1 MAIRQHLWT
10 VEPKQHKTWPDP
22 SKVIQKRKHSK
33 TTDIRTQQERSSAT
47 PRESLKK
54 YRQLQLWEAP
64 QSIEVSNS
72 TILKDIN
79 AAPTASST
87 EEDNNMAQKEQT
99 AQVQWLHRWFDE
111 STQEDLTHLPE
122 ADTWTGSSILRSLA
136 KRKQQEHR
144 HSRWSDRR
152 QAPLELS
159 TEFPYN
165 VPVPDDTL
173 HAILQWLTWITEEER
188 HQSVQQQLEHPMKE
202 YHRYLE
208 TTYDLLFRHHGTDNQ
223 VVEERTMLAPHTDAA
238 TNPSSLSSNN
248 EANELTTPG
257 CTWLISPPGTPRV
270 EHSHIQLAGNPAS
283 PVRAPPPRRS
293 SQRGGAHKKRNY
305 CEEEIY
311 TRPAVS
317 EQPYGKSEGVAISTS
332 TLPGAGRGLFGIK
345 PSPTNPLLFKQA
357 NEFVCVYA
365 TMDDVISLEEAQTSE
380 SAYIWTNSK
389 NLQMK

>member
-1 MAIRQHLWT
+1 M
-10 VEPKQHKTWPDP
+10 
-22 SKVIQKRKHSK
+22 
-33 TTDIRTQQERSSAT
+33 
-47 PRESLKK
+47 
-54 YRQLQLWEAP
+54 
-64 QSIEVSNS
+64 IEVSNS
-72 TILKDIN
+72 TILMDVN
-79 AAPTASST
+79 VAPPASST

-111 STQEDLTHLPE
+111 STQKDLTHLPE
-122 ADTWTGSSILRSLA
+122 ADTRTGSSILRSLA

-173 HAILQWLTWITEEER
+173 HAILQWLTWIAEEER
-188 HQSVQQQLEHPMKE
+188 HQSVQQQLEHPTKE

-270 EHSHIQLAGNPAS
+270 EHSHIQLAGNPSS

-311 TRPAVS
+311 T
-317 EQPYGKSEGVAISTS
+317 
-332 TLPGAGRGLFGIK
+332 
-345 PSPTNPLLFKQA
+345 
-357 NEFVCVYA
+357 
-365 TMDDVISLEEAQTSE
+365 
-380 SAYIWTNSK
+380 
-389 NLQMK
+389 